1 MTTDERADAG
11 ADREAR
17 RVAALERARILDSL
31 PEQTYD
37 DIVSLASRVCDTP
50 IALVSLVDSE
60 RQWFK
65 AKIGLDID
73 ETHRDFAFCSHAIDR
88 PGATLEVADARLD
101 ARFANNPLVVGDP
114 HVRFY
119 AGAPIV
125 TKHGDALGTVCVI
138 DTKPRQLDAAQIDVL
153 ETLARHAAAL
163 IDLRELA
170 VSATRGEGRL
180 LDIAD
185 VLESQVVERT
195 QERDRLWDLSED
207 LLVTTTY
214 DGTLL
219 RISPSWGRLLG
230 YTSAALRSMRY
241 RSLSHPDDAA
251 AVDGLL
257 KSARRTGK
265 PVSFE
270 DRIRDVHGDWH
281 VIAWTLTPDPCDKQ
295 LFGIGRDVTQA
306 KRDQEA
312 LATAET
318 ALRQAQKME
327 AVGQLT
333 GGLAHDFN
341 NLLTGITGSL
351 ELLQIRAAQ
360 GRFAE
365 LDRYV
370 TAAQGAA
377 KRAAALTHRLLAFA
391 RRQTLEAQPTDVNRL
406 VTGLEEMIRRT
417 IGPLH
422 QLEVAGANGLWTAL
436 VDRNQLE
443 NALLNLCI
451 NARDAMPDGGR
462 ITIETSNEWL
472 DSRAA
477 LDRDLPEGQ
486 FIVLGVTDTG
496 TGMSPEVLKRAFDPF
511 FTTKP
516 LGAGTGLGLSMV
528 YGFARQSDGQVRL
541 QSEVGR
547 GTSVRLYLPRHHGAD
562 EVPAQETRAT
572 INGEAGAEETIL
584 VVDDEPTVRMLIAE
598 VLGELGY
605 RSIEAQDAA
614 GGLKVLLSD
623 ARIDLL
629 ITDVGLPGGMNG
641 RQLADAA
648 RVARSGLKVLFV
660 TGYAENAVMGN
671 GQLDLGMRVLT
682 KPFSIETLIRR
693 VQDSLTD
700 GAGD

>member
-1 MTTDERADAG
+1 MIDDARAA
-11 ADREAR
+11 REAR
-17 RVAALERARILDSL
+17 RIGALDRASILDSL
-31 PEQTYD
+31 PEQSYD
-37 DIVSLASRVCDTP
+37 DIVSLASRVCGTP
-50 IALVSLVDSE
+50 IALVSLVDRE

-65 AKIGLDID
+65 AKVGLDVD
-73 ETHRDFAFCSHAIDR
+73 ETHRDFAFCSHAIES
-88 PGATLEVADARLD
+88 PGATLQVADALLD
-101 ARFANNPLVVGDP
+101 ARFANNPLVQGDP
-114 HVRFY
+114 HIRFY
-119 AGAPIV
+119 AGVPIV

-138 DTKPRQLDAAQIDVL
+138 DTQPRQLDASQIEIL
-153 ETLARHAAAL
+153 GTLARHAAAL

-170 VSATRGEGRL
+170 MSAMRSEDEL
-180 LDIAD
+180 LDVAD
-185 VLESQVVERT
+185 LLESRLAERT

-230 YTSAALRSMRY
+230 YTDAALQHMRY
-241 RSLSHPDDAA
+241 RSISHPDDAA
-251 AVDGLL
+251 AIDRLL
-257 KSARRTGK
+257 KNARRSGK

-270 DRIRDVHGDWH
+270 DRIRDAHGDWH
-281 VIAWTLTPDPCDKQ
+281 VVAWTLTPDPQRAQ
-295 LFGIGRDVTQA
+295 LFGVGRDITRA
-306 KRDQEA
+306 KADQEA
-312 LATAET
+312 LAAAET

-351 ELLQIRAAQ
+351 ELLQLRISQQRYS
-360 GRFAE
+360 E
-365 LDRYV
+365 LDRYIG
-370 TAAQGAA
+370 AAQSAA
-377 KRAAALTHRLLAFA
+377 RRAAALTHRLLAFA
-391 RRQTLEAQPTDVNRL
+391 RRQTLEAQATDVNRL
-406 VTGLEEMIRRT
+406 VTDLEEMIRRT
-417 IGPLH
+417 IGPH
-422 QLEVAGANGLWTAL
+422 QQLEVVGAGDLWTAL

-472 DSRAA
+472 DERAA
-477 LDRDLPEGQ
+477 RERDLPAGQ

-496 TGMSPEVLKRAFDPF
+496 TGMSPEVQKRAFDPF
-511 FTTKP
+511 YTTKP

-528 YGFARQSDGQVRL
+528 YGFARQSNGQVRL
-541 QSEVGR
+541 SSEVGK
-547 GTSVRLYLPRHHGAD
+547 GTTVRLYLPRHQGAD
-562 EVPAQETRAT
+562 DMTDQGAQASIR
-572 INGEAGAEETIL
+572 NEAGPEETIL
-584 VVDDEPTVRMLIAE
+584 IVDDEPTVRMLIAE
-598 VLGELGY
+598 VLDELGY

-614 GGLKVLLSD
+614 GGLEIVLSD

-648 RVARSGLKVLFV
+648 RVARSGLKVLFI
-660 TGYAENAVMGN
+660 TGYADSAVLGN

-682 KPFSIETLIRR
+682 KPFSVEALIRR
-693 VQDSLTD
+693 VQDALTD
-700 GAGD
+700 GSGA